1 MNNPEFQH
9 YVHPLST
16 IQVIDTDEGKREV
29 INNWAFASVIWSTA
43 LAGNANAL
51 IMVNE
56 VFPDKSQIPLLILRS
71 KQGDEAA
78 MRDAI
83 AILAFAIENKL
94 DDAFENLEPNS
105 QTETEQ

>member
-1 MNNPEFQH
+1 MNPQKFI
-9 YVHPLST
+9 HPLSSLE
-16 IQVIDTDEGKREV
+16 IIDTDEGEKEV

-51 IMVNE
+51 ILVNE
-56 VFPDKSQIPLLILRS
+56 VFPDKSRIPLLILRS

-83 AILAFAIENKL
+83 GILAFAIESKL
-94 DDAFENLEPNS
+94 EETFEKLEPKS
-105 QTETEQ
+105 EPEK